1 MSYVPIDF
9 FGPCVSACVHLL
21 TSTGVRVVEANDVR
35 FDVLTITEKHAVSGL
50 AHPEMHQ
57 CPVPPVALHGAWSNM
72 VANCNS
78 S

>member
-1 MSYVPIDF
+1 MFQLTFLGHVFLHVYT
-9 FGPCVSACVHLL
+9 CLL
-21 TSTGVRVVEANDVR
+21 PLAFDVR